1 MREDLERILELY
13 RFEPPDI
20 FTRSEAESHL
30 NLYLNHKL
38 VNKEIRDY
46 KVFDKLQLFPPATEV
61 TLSFEI
67 IIQRLDHVFDVWEIG
82 VYPVGNKDIVKK
94 KLKKIKI

>member
-13 RFEPPDI
+13 RFEPPGL

-46 KVFDKLQLFPPATEV
+46 KVFDKLQLFPTEA
-61 TLSFEI
+61 TLSFDI
-67 IIQRLDHVFDVWEIG
+67 IIQRLDRLTHVWEIS
-82 VYPVGNKDIVKK
+82 VCQDIVKK